1 LRRILPAAG
10 ACAQTVKP
18 GVAASKR
25 NWGDPMR
32 FLRWDCSLVSP
43 CSHSSLG
50 PDMPSASGNLTC
62 AAVVTITMIEP
73 HVDRRALRSVD
84 SWAAQSL
91 AMREAPISG
100 ATRPHFTANFG
111 KANTSSPGDLFVPN
125 FFGVCAGYG
134 PVLARTYTCFFSGAL
149 PQHLPV
155 LQHAPAEHWMIRSP
169 GD

>member
-1 LRRILPAAG
+1 MRRGGLRRILPAAG

-18 GVAASKR
+18 GVGASKR
-25 NWGDPMR
+25 NWGDPTR

-73 HVDRRALRSVD
+73 HLDRRALRSVD

-111 KANTSSPGDLFVPN
+111 KANTSSPEDFFVPN
-125 FFGVCAGYG
+125 FFGVCVRAM
-134 PVLARTYTCFFSGAL
+134 AL
-149 PQHLPV
+149 CWHV
-155 LQHAPAEHWMIRSP
+155 HIHASSLVRCRNICRCCNMPRLSI
-169 GD
+169 G

>member
-1 LRRILPAAG
+1 MQTLRSNQRP
-10 ACAQTVKP
+10 
-18 GVAASKR
+18 SR
-25 NWGDPMR
+25 DFR
-32 FLRWDCSLVSP
+32 LRCVVPDGIAHWYCCGP
-43 CSHSSLG
+43 HSSLG

-73 HVDRRALRSVD
+73 HLDRRALRSVD

-134 PVLARTYTCFFSGAL
+134 PVLARTYTCSFSGAL

-155 LQHAPAEHWMIRSP
+155 LQHAPTEHRMIRSP